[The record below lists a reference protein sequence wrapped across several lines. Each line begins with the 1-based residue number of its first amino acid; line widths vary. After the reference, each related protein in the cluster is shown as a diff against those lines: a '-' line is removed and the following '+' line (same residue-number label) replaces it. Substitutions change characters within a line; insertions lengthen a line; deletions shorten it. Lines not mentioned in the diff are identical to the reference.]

1 MLTARLA
8 RLRLVCAPSCGGRG
22 SLVASLGGA
31 SERLEGF
38 ESCRRLFVNY
48 FRKEIQLSV
57 RSVSAHQTLLV
68 KDIRITVS
76 DLLELDLELMCA
88 ELRIQLN
95 RQPFLAT
102 YST

>member
-68 KDIRITVS
+68 KTSGLRCQTCWN
-76 DLLELDLELMCA
+76 LTWNLCA
-88 ELRIQLN
+88 RN
-95 RQPFLAT
+95 
-102 YST
+102 